1 MIIIQNEEIL
11 LIDRQR
17 NGRCHY
23 VVPGGGVEAGESLA
37 QAARREAAEELSLAV
52 ELGPLLYTRLWD
64 NGRFQ
69 QMEYAFLVNDY
80 DGQPVLDDPEIKAKE
95 SPDNLYTLCWLPL
108 AKLNS
113 QPIYPGPLNA
123 AWFQSN
129 RQGERPFPQLPPHFC
144 VI

>member
-1 MIIIQNEEIL
+1 MLIRESTSDDVARIIALYPQAFPDEDL
-11 LIDRQR
+11 VP
-17 NGRCHY
+17 
-23 VVPGGGVEAGESLA
+23 VVT
-37 QAARREAAEELSLAV
+37 EL
-52 ELGPLLYTRLWD
+52 
-64 NGRFQ
+64 
-69 QMEYAFLVNDY
+69 
-80 DGQPVLDDPEIKAKE
+80 LDDPEIKAKE